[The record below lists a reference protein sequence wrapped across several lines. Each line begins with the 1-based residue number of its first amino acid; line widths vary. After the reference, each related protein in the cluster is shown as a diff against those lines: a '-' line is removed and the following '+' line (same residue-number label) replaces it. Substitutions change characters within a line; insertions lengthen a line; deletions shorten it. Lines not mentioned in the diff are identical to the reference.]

1 MATQAGRFVQM
12 AVFHTD
18 TVGDAG
24 HVHFFPTRHSPR
36 TLTPPFMRG
45 RGAGH
50 AATPSV
56 DVVEHVRLDAYPPL
70 LPPRDGRNVS
80 RRDVLPFCFAR
91 DVVEMSGLHG
101 HLFHVHQRLAKA
113 LCKCRVPS
121 NQAHDLVF

>member
-1 MATQAGRFVQM
+1 MATQAGRFVQI
-12 AVFHTD
+12 ARSSTQTLWVTHGTYISSH
-18 TVGDAG
+18 A
-24 HVHFFPTRHSPR
+24 PRPR
-36 TLTPPFMRG
+36 TLIPPFLRG

-56 DVVEHVRLDAYPPL
+56 DAVEHVRLDAYPPL

-101 HLFHVHQRLAKA
+101 HLLHVRQRVAKA
-113 LCKCRVPS
+113 RCKCRVPS